1 MRVTALIENR
11 AQGSLLS
18 EHGLAVHIEYNGKQY
33 LLDSGASEQ
42 FLQNAKQLG
51 IDLAQVDAAFLSH
64 SHNDHSGGYN
74 GFFATNAKAR
84 VYLQSKA
91 QERCYTDTEYE
102 GEYIGIPEGVLDTFR
117 DRFVF
122 VDGDKM
128 VENGVW
134 LVSHKTEGL
143 AERGRRAHLFRETEK
158 GIVPDDFAHEQS
170 LVFETENGLVILNSC
185 CHAGVD
191 TVIREVQDAFPGKV
205 ILAVVGG
212 FHLMGIGGADS
223 MADEPEELRR
233 LTRRLTDLGVRE
245 LYTGHCTGGPAYEVL
260 KRELGEKLHYFS
272 TGATVEW

>member
-1 MRVTALIENR
+1 MRITALIENR
-11 AQGSLLS
+11 AQGTLLS

-33 LLDSGASEQ
+33 LLDTGASEQ
-42 FLQNAKQLG
+42 FLQNAERLG

-64 SHNDHSGGYN
+64 NHNDHSGGFA
-74 GFFATNAKAR
+74 GFFAKNGKAK

-91 QERCYTDTEYE
+91 KERCCTDTEYE
-102 GEYIGIPEGVLDTFR
+102 GEYIGIPEGVLDTFC

-122 VDGDKM
+122 VDGDKR
-128 VENGVW
+128 VFDGVW

-143 AERGRRAHLFRETEK
+143 AERGKRAHLFRETEK

-170 LVFETENGLVILNSC
+170 LVFEAETGLVILNSC

-191 TVIREVQDAFPGKV
+191 TVIREVKDAFPGREV
-205 ILAVVGG
+205 LAVIGG
-212 FHLMGIGGADS
+212 FHLMGIDGPDS
-223 MADEPEELRR
+223 MADEPEELRLLAQR
-233 LTRRLTDLGVRE
+233 LISLGVKE

-272 TGATVEW
+272 TGTTVEW